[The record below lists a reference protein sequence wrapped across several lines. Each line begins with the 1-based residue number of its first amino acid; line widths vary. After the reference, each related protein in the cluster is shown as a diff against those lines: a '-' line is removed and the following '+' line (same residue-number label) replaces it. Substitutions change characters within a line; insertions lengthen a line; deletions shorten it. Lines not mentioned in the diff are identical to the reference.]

1 MNFKINFAYLFL
13 FLSVLFWAG
22 NFIVG
27 KYASYYQIP
36 PWSGNFYRWFFA
48 WLILLPF
55 TFTEII
61 SKKNYILENYKFYIL
76 LGITSVTIFNSIVYY
91 SLNFTQVI
99 SGVLMISTIPVM
111 IMFISSILK
120 IERTNIFQILGV
132 ICSFIGVILIITKA
146 NFDLLVNLDFN
157 KGDLTM
163 VIAMLSWAT
172 YSALLKKRKHE
183 LSQLSL
189 LEVIITFGLIFLIP
203 IYITEYS
210 LGFEIT
216 LNKPFILV
224 LIYVVL
230 FPGLAAFICWIKG
243 ISLIGPNRSGVFLH
257 LMPILSALMAM
268 IIFKEKFMLYHLL
281 GAFFILSGIIL
292 SNRKST
298 NALSSYFR
306 RLSKYITAVCRF
318 KKTILKV

>member
-13 FLSVLFWAG
+13 FLAVLFWAG

-36 PWSGNFYRWFFA
+36 PFSLNFYRWFFA

-55 TFTEII
+55 TFKEII

-132 ICSFIGVILIITKA
+132 ICSFVGVILIITKA
-146 NFDLLVNLDFN
+146 NLDLLVNLDFN

-163 VIAMLSWAT
+163 VVAMLSWAT

-210 LGFEIT
+210 LGFKIT
-216 LNKPFILV
+216 LNKPFIFV

-298 NALSSYFR
+298 NA
-306 RLSKYITAVCRF
+306 
-318 KKTILKV
+318 